1 MEHEPNDDYFK
12 PMIDFLPHGV
22 TTLNDSELS
31 WFRRVVNSDVRR
43 YYRLLRSGVHLK
55 HSTPLGRS
63 GMTAGELAIYIIRS
77 NHEKR
82 KKRY

>member
-1 MEHEPNDDYFK
+1 MEYEPTDEPFT
-12 PMIDFLPHGV
+12 PMIDFLPHGINK
-22 TTLNDSELS
+22 LNKKEQT
-31 WFRRVVNSDVRR
+31 WFNRVANSDIRR
-43 YYRLLRSGVHLK
+43 YYRLLRSGVHLTE
-55 HSTPLGRS
+55 STPVGRS